1 MTTDSRER
9 LRFLVDAQLSPSL
22 SRWFARKGY
31 LSEHVNRLG
40 LATAPDEEIEARARK
55 TQAVVVSKDSDF
67 ADRAG
72 QGLQVVWVR
81 CGNLSNAQL
90 EASLE
95 PRLPDIEAALAA
107 GQSLVEIQ

>member
-22 SRWFARKGY
+22 SRWLARKGY
-31 LSEHVNRLG
+31 PSEHVNRLG

-81 CGNLSNAQL
+81 CGNLSNAQ
-90 EASLE
+90 ASLE